1 MHADLPDLNKVPN
14 SKVNSSMATGRREI
28 YTIGGDE
35 NLIHVSVS
43 QFNLFV
49 FCSACFVLS

>member
-1 MHADLPDLNKVPN
+1 MHADLPDLNKAPN

-49 FCSACFVLS
+49 FCLACFVLN